1 MKNTKL
7 KIITTLL
14 LILSLTF
21 NISCSRGES
30 NEIEKN
36 SLSGPENNMMAR
48 LSDNDLISALS
59 EDEDFRALSDMI
71 AFFDNM
77 PNKENYLQ
85 KFDKETLEA
94 QEDDTYFISI
104 SGYSA
109 SEVENARVSVNEH
122 MRAIYSKFPQLTE
135 YNEEELYVVIESA
148 SNIYY
153 DSFGTLNK
161 IKCSTC
167 AKIGRAKMVFY
178 TATGAATC
186 GALGGPFALYTG
198 WACGVAGFATA
209 GYETLGC
216 LEDCQK

>member
-71 AFFDNM
+71 AFF
-77 PNKENYLQ
+77 
-85 KFDKETLEA
+85 A
-94 QEDDTYFISI
+94 
-104 SGYSA
+104 
-109 SEVENARVSVNEH
+109 
-122 MRAIYSKFPQLTE
+122 
-135 YNEEELYVVIESA
+135 
-148 SNIYY
+148 
-153 DSFGTLNK
+153 
-161 IKCSTC
+161 
-167 AKIGRAKMVFY
+167 
-178 TATGAATC
+178 
-186 GALGGPFALYTG
+186 
-198 WACGVAGFATA
+198 
-209 GYETLGC
+209 
-216 LEDCQK
+216 